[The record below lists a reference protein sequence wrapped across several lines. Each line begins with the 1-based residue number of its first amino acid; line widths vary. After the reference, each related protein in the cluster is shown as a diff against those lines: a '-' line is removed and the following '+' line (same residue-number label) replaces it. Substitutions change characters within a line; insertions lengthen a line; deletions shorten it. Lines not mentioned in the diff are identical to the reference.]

1 MNKTK
6 KILFILH
13 FPPPVHGSSMVGLSI
28 KNSELV
34 NNSFECS
41 YINLLVSRNLN
52 ETGKFGFLK
61 ILRFVGVWYEL
72 LEEIIKKKPEVCYLA
87 LSTTGLSFYKDVL
100 LIFWLRIFRVKLLYH
115 LHNKGVSQSQKNKIN
130 SFFYRFVFKDAN
142 IILLSN
148 KLYKDI
154 EDFVPKSRVYI
165 CPNGIE
171 ESNVNFNHNLSS
183 TEKPVKIIF
192 LSNLIE
198 SKGVSILLN
207 ACAILQKKGISF
219 ECDFIGAE
227 GDIQSNEFDE
237 KVKQHGISS
246 RVNYLGTKFGKD
258 KQQALENADI
268 FAFPTYYSNECF
280 PLVILEAMSAGLAV
294 ISTFEGGIPD
304 IVEEKIT
311 GFLVPQRK
319 SEALA
324 EKLEIL
330 IKNPELRRQMGTA
343 GRLKFERE
351 FTLKKFELRL
361 VEILQHV
368 VDN

>member
-1 MNKTK
+1 M
-6 KILFILH
+6 LH

-28 KNSELV
+28 KNSDLV

-52 ETGKFGFLK
+52 ETGKFGLLK
-61 ILRFVGVWYEL
+61 ILRLVGVWYEL
-72 LEEIIKKKPEVCYLA
+72 LVAVIKKKPEVCYIA

-100 LIFWLRIFRVKLLYH
+100 LVLLLRIFHVKLLYH
-115 LHNKGVSQSQKNKIN
+115 LHNKGVSHSQKNKIN
-130 SFFYRFVFKDAN
+130 RFLYRFVFKDAN

-154 EDFVPKSRVYI
+154 EDFVPESRVYI

-171 ESNVNFNHNLSS
+171 EPTLNFNHKLSS
-183 TEKPVKIIF
+183 EKPVKIIF

-198 SKGVSILLN
+198 SKGVSVLLD
-207 ACAILQKKGISF
+207 ACAILQQKGISF
-219 ECDFIGAE
+219 ECDFVGAE
-227 GDIQSNEFDE
+227 GDIHSSEFDE
-237 KVKQHGISS
+237 KVQRKGLSN
-246 RVNYLGTKFGKD
+246 RVNYLGSKFGKD
-258 KQQALENADI
+258 KQELLENADV
-268 FAFPTYYSNECF
+268 FAFPTYYANECF

-304 IVEEKIT
+304 IVEEEIT
-311 GFLVPQRK
+311 GFLIPQK
-319 SEALA
+319 ESESLA

-330 IKNPELRRQMGTA
+330 IKNPDLRRQMGKA

-351 FTLKKFELRL
+351 FTLRKFELKL

-368 VDN
+368 VDI

>member
-1 MNKTK
+1 MANKK
-6 KILFILH
+6 NILFILH
-13 FPPPVHGSSMVGLSI
+13 LPPPVHGSSMVGLSI
-28 KNSELV
+28 KNSDLI

-61 ILRFVGVWYEL
+61 ILRLIGVWYEL
-72 LEEIIKKKPEVCYLA
+72 LMAIIKKKPEVCYLA

-100 LIFWLRIFRVKLLYH
+100 LVFLLRIFRVKLLYH
-115 LHNKGVSQSQKNKIN
+115 LHNKGVRYSHRNKIN

-154 EDFVPKSRVYI
+154 EDFVPKSKVYI

-171 ESNVNFNHNLSS
+171 DPTLNFNHKLFTAEN
-183 TEKPVKIIF
+183 PVKIIF

-198 SKGVSILLN
+198 SKGVSVLLD
-207 ACAILQKKGISF
+207 ACAILQQKGISF
-219 ECDFIGAE
+219 ECDFVGAE
-227 GDIQSNEFDE
+227 GDIHSSEFDN
-237 KVKQHGISS
+237 KVRICELSNK
-246 RVNYLGTKFGKD
+246 VNYLGKKFGKE
-258 KQQALENADI
+258 KQKLLEDAEI

-280 PLVILEAMSAGLAV
+280 PLVILEAMSAGLPV

-304 IVEEKIT
+304 IVEEEIT
-311 GFLVPQRK
+311 GFLIPQKK
-319 SEALA
+319 SEPLA

-330 IKNPELRRQMGTA
+330 IKNPELRNQMGKA

-351 FTLKKFELRL
+351 FTIKKFELKL
-361 VEILQHV
+361 VEILQHI
-368 VDN
+368 VDI